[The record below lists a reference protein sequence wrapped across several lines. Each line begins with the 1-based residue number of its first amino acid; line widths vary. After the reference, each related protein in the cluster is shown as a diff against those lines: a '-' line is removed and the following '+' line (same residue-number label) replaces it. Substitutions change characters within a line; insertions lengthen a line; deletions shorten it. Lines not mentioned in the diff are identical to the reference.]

1 MLESSILS
9 RVYKKKSPKSQEK
22 PVAKKRRKKGRK
34 ERTGERKGQV
44 KKEAK
49 LDEKK
54 KNKEAQLKACKT
66 VSVSQEGVSEYF
78 LCQRKRRW
86 KSVCPP
92 PEPYI
97 HSHSP
102 ESVYRY

>member
-1 MLESSILS
+1 MYT
-9 RVYKKKSPKSQEK
+9 RKNKKSREASRKEK
-22 PVAKKRRKKGRK
+22 TKGRK
-34 ERTGERKGQV
+34 KERKGQV

-49 LDEKK
+49 KDEKK
-54 KNKEAQLKACKT
+54 KLKEALLKASKT